1 MGSSEKRR
9 ATLGSAQEKTGREV
23 GDLSP
28 LSSLPSFFSL
38 MPDFSFTRQKLN
50 AWNTGYLMLN
60 VRPFFTFSRSDLPLN
75 LAQGLCLVSVK
86 VRLETT
92 LF

>member
-1 MGSSEKRR
+1 
-9 ATLGSAQEKTGREV
+9 
-23 GDLSP
+23 
-28 LSSLPSFFSL
+28 

-60 VRPFFTFSRSDLPLN
+60 FRPCSDLPLN

-92 LF
+92 NLLETNLLEILIVNRVEQELVSIRTTRFTRTKKNQEGLYQKKI